1 MGRRFKDTLIWF
13 SNSEFQAPNIKTHPL
28 EFGISF
34 LEFNYLWPSIK
45 IFKMVRKLAFLLY
58 LMPLFIFAQ
67 LKSPS
72 DFLGYEIGTQFSRHA
87 DVVSYFEHVA
97 ANSRMVK
104 YFDYGKTNERRRLT
118 YAVISSEEN
127 LANHEQIRADNLK
140 NIGILSGSANPDKT
154 IVWLSY
160 NVHGNEASSSEAAMN
175 TVYKLI
181 SEHSDWLKNV
191 VVIMDPGVNPDG
203 RDRYVNWYNQVKA
216 SPYNSSRDAIEHNEP
231 WPGGR
236 PNHYLFDLN
245 RDWMWASQVETQQRL
260 KIYNQWMPQIH
271 VDFHEQFINNP
282 YYFAPG
288 AEPYHEIIT
297 DWQREFQNKI
307 GKNNA
312 KYFDK
317 NGWLFFTRE
326 SFDLL
331 YPSYGDTYPLYMG
344 AIGMT
349 YEQAGHGMAGL
360 GIINDEDVE
369 LTLVDRVA
377 HHTTTGL
384 STIEVA
390 SQNAASLNS
399 EFKKFFKNDNLKYKS
414 FVLKGNP
421 DNIKSLTEMLDRHE
435 IKYGYATGGSAT
447 GFNYSDNRKGTMDA
461 KNALVVSTNQP
472 KGKMVQV
479 LFEPNAALSTPI
491 TYDIT
496 AWSLPYAFG
505 LETVASTTL
514 VAATGAN
521 PNYNVSNTSSPMA
534 AGYIAKWNSLQD
546 AEFLSALLQA
556 DIKVRF
562 SENELSFGGKNF
574 GRGSLIITRSDNK
587 SNPDFDKTLI
597 EIANEMDRQL
607 YASPT
612 SYADILTDFGSQYVH
627 LIKNKKV
634 AMLQG
639 EGTSS
644 LSYGALWHFF
654 ETQLKYPITSINTDD
669 IGNIQWSDYDVLV
682 MPDGY
687 YKSILNEDAFKNL
700 EEWINRGG
708 RVIAIG
714 NAVATFEGKEGFDL
728 KKNGDEKAEKVKDS
742 LGNMTPYAQRELES
756 TKEMITGSI
765 YKVKLDSTHPLAFG
779 FGDTYYTLKLGNDS
793 YSFLKEGYNVAY
805 INEPESVSGFSGE
818 NAKASLKNSIVF
830 AEAKKGRGSVVYMVD
845 DVSFRSFWQN
855 GKLFLANAIFFG
867 DTGSH

>member
-1 MGRRFKDTLIWF
+1 MTRYFTL
-13 SNSEFQAPNIKTHPL
+13 L
-28 EFGISF
+28 F
-34 LEFNYLWPSIK
+34 LVFP
-45 IFKMVRKLAFLLY
+45 V
-58 LMPLFIFAQ
+58 FIFAQ
-67 LKSPS
+67 LKAPS
-72 DFLGYEIGTQFSRHA
+72 EFLGYEIGTEFSRHA

-97 ANSRMVK
+97 ANSPMVK

-127 LANHEQIRADNLK
+127 LANLEKIRTDNLK
-140 NIGILSGSANPDKT
+140 NIGVLDGVSSPEKA

-181 SEHSDWLKNV
+181 AEHSDWLKNV
-191 VVIMDPGVNPDG
+191 VVIIDPGVNPDG

-216 SPYNSSRDAIEHNEP
+216 SPYNPSRDAVEHNEP
-231 WPGGR
+231 WPSGR

-282 YYFAPG
+282 YYFAPA
-288 AEPYHEIIT
+288 AEPFHEIIT
-297 DWQREFQNKI
+297 PWQREFQNKI

-331 YPSYGDTYPLYMG
+331 YPSYGDTYPLFMG

-360 GIINDEDVE
+360 GIINDEDIE

-390 SQNAASLNS
+390 SQQATSLNT

-421 DNIKSLTEMLDRHE
+421 DHIKALTEMLDRHE
-435 IKYGYATGGSAT
+435 IKYGFATGGSAT
-447 GFNYSDNRKGTMDA
+447 GYNYTNNKNGTIDA
-461 KNALVVSTNQP
+461 KGALVVSTNQP

-479 LFEPNAALSTPI
+479 LFEPNAALSTPV

-505 LETVASTTL
+505 LEGVASATL
-514 VAATGAN
+514 IPANATAPVN
-521 PNYNVSNTSSPMA
+521 KVSNVSSPNA

-562 SENELSFGGKNF
+562 TENELSFGGNSF

-587 SNPDFDKTLI
+587 TNVDFDKTVI
-597 EIANEMDRQL
+597 KIANEMGREL

-612 SYADILTDFGSQYVH
+612 SFADKITDFGSQYVH
-627 LIKNKKV
+627 LIKNPRV

-639 EGTSS
+639 EETSS

-654 ETQLKYPITSINTDD
+654 ETQLNYPITSINTDD
-669 IGNIQWSDYDVLV
+669 IGKVQWSDYQVLV
-682 MPDGY
+682 LPEGN
-687 YKSILNEDAFKNL
+687 YKSILNEDGFKNL
-700 EEWINRGG
+700 EEWINKGG
-708 RVIAIG
+708 KVITIG

-728 KKNGDEKAEKVKDS
+728 KKNGDEKAEKEKDT
-742 LGNMTPYAQRELES
+742 LGNMIPYAQREIES
-756 TKEMITGSI
+756 TKDFITGSI
-765 YKVKLDSTHPLAFG
+765 YKVNLDNTHPLAFG
-779 FGDTYYTLKLGNDS
+779 YGDSYYSLKLGSDS
-793 YSFLKEGYNVAY
+793 YSFLKEGYNVGF
-805 INEPESVSGFSGE
+805 IKEPESVSGFSGE
-818 NAKASLKNSIVF
+818 TAIASLKNSIVF
-830 AEAKKGRGSVVYMVD
+830 AEAKKGRGSIIYMVD

-855 GKLFLANAIFFG
+855 GKLFLANAIFFVNTS
-867 DTGSH
+867 TGGY

>member
-1 MGRRFKDTLIWF
+1 MTRTFAF
-13 SNSEFQAPNIKTHPL
+13 
-28 EFGISF
+28 F
-34 LEFNYLWPSIK
+34 LY
-45 IFKMVRKLAFLLY
+45 FLPCLV
-58 LMPLFIFAQ
+58 FAQ

-72 DFLGYEIGTQFSRHA
+72 EFLGYEIGTQFSRHA
-87 DVVSYFEHVA
+87 DVVAYFEHVA
-97 ANSRMVK
+97 ANSEMVK
-104 YFDYGKTNERRRLT
+104 YTDYGKTNERRRLT
-118 YAVISSEEN
+118 YAVISSAEN
-127 LANHEQIRADNLK
+127 LANLEKIRTDNLK
-140 NIGILSGSANPDKT
+140 NIGILSGSATPEKA

-181 SEHSDWLKNV
+181 TEHTDWLKNTV
-191 VVIMDPGVNPDG
+191 IIMDPNVNPDG

-216 SPYNSSRDAIEHNEP
+216 SPYNPSRDAVEHHEP

-245 RDWMWASQVETQQRL
+245 RDWMWASQIETQQRL

-288 AEPYHEIIT
+288 AEPYHDIIT
-297 DWQREFQNKI
+297 PFQREFQTRI

-312 KYFDK
+312 KYFDE

-331 YPSYGDTYPLYMG
+331 YPSYGDTYPLFMG

-360 GIINDEDVE
+360 GIINDEE
-369 LTLVDRVA
+369 IKLTLVDRVA

-390 SQNAASLNS
+390 SQQAASLNS
-399 EFKKFFKNDNLKYKS
+399 EFRKFFQNNNLKYKS

-421 DNIKSLTEMLDRHE
+421 DNLQALAELLDKHE
-435 IKYGYATGGSAT
+435 IKYGYATGGKVS
-447 GFNYSDNRKGTMDA
+447 GFNYSDNKKGTLDT
-461 KNALVVSTNQP
+461 NGALVVSTNQP

-479 LFEPNAALSTPI
+479 LFEPNAALSTPL

-496 AWSLPYAFG
+496 AWSLPYAYG
-505 LETVASTTL
+505 LEAVASPTL
-514 VAATGAN
+514 VAANAAN
-521 PNYNVSNTSSPMA
+521 PNKTVVNMASPSA
-534 AGYIAKWNSLQD
+534 AGYIAKWNSMQD
-546 AEFLSALLQA
+546 AEFLSALLKVG
-556 DIKVRF
+556 IKVRF
-562 SENELSFGGKNF
+562 SENELGFGGKSF

-587 SNPDFDKTLI
+587 TKADFDTTLI
-597 EIANEMDRQL
+597 EIANEMGRQL

-612 SYADILTDFGSQYVH
+612 SFADNLTDFGSQYVH
-627 LIKNKKV
+627 LIKNKKIAV
-634 AMLQG
+634 LQG

-669 IGNIQWSDYDVLV
+669 IGSIEWSDYDVLV
-682 MPDGY
+682 LPDGN
-687 YKSILNEDAFKNL
+687 YKSILKDDIFENL
-700 EEWINRGG
+700 EAWIGKGG
-708 RVIAIG
+708 RIVAIG
-714 NAVATFEGKEGFDL
+714 NAVGVFEGKDGFDL
-728 KKNGDEKAEKVKDS
+728 KKNISEAEKKKDS
-742 LGNMTPYAQRELES
+742 LSEGNLVPYAHRELES
-756 TKEMITGSI
+756 TKDMITGSI
-765 YKVKLDSTHPLAFG
+765 YKVQLDNTHPLAFG
-779 FGDTYYTLKLGNDS
+779 YGDTYYTLKLGNDS
-793 YSFLKEGYNVAY
+793 YGFLKDGYNVGY
-805 INEPESVSGFSGE
+805 ITEPESVSGFSGE
-818 NAKASLKNSIVF
+818 AAKAALKNSIVF
-830 AEAKKGRGSVVYMVD
+830 AEMKKGRGSVVYMVD

-867 DTGSH
+867 NTGSY

>member
-1 MGRRFKDTLIWF
+1 MKRYF
-13 SNSEFQAPNIKTHPL
+13 SIL
-28 EFGISF
+28 F
-34 LEFNYLWPSIK
+34 LVFPVL
-45 IFKMVRKLAFLLY
+45 V
-58 LMPLFIFAQ
+58 FAQ
-67 LKSPS
+67 LKAPS
-72 DFLGYEIGTQFSRHA
+72 EFLGYEIGTQFSRHA
-87 DVVSYFEHVA
+87 DVVSYFEHVS
-97 ANSRMVK
+97 ANSKMVK

-127 LANHEQIRADNLK
+127 IANLEQIRTDNLK
-140 NIGILSGSANPDKT
+140 NIGVLDGSSSPEKA

-181 SEHSDWLKNV
+181 TEHSDWLENTV
-191 VVIMDPGVNPDG
+191 IIMDPGVNPDG

-216 SPYNSSRDAIEHNEP
+216 SPYNSSRNATEHNEP

-245 RDWMWASQVETQQRL
+245 RDWVWASQVETQQRL

-271 VDFHEQFINNP
+271 VDFHEQYINNP

-288 AEPYHEIIT
+288 AEPYHEIIS

-331 YPSYGDTYPLYMG
+331 YPSYGDTYPLFMG

-360 GIINDEDVE
+360 GIINDEEIE

-377 HHTTTGL
+377 HHTTAGL

-390 SQNAASLNS
+390 SQQAASLNS

-421 DNIKSLTEMLDRHE
+421 DNLNSLTAMLDRHE
-435 IKYGYATGGSAT
+435 IKYGYATGGTVT
-447 GFNYSDNRKGTMDA
+447 GFNYADNKKGSFNA
-461 KNALVVSTNQP
+461 NGALVVSTNQP

-479 LFEPNAALSTPI
+479 LFEPNAALSTPL

-505 LETVASTTL
+505 LEGVASATL
-514 VAATGAN
+514 VPAN
-521 PNYNVSNTSSPMA
+521 NSAPSKTINNISSPTS

-546 AEFLSALLQA
+546 AEFLSALLKTN
-556 DIKVRF
+556 IKVRF
-562 SENELSFGGKNF
+562 SENELGFGGNTF

-587 SNPDFDKTLI
+587 TNPEFDKTVTEL
-597 EIANEMDRQL
+597 ANQMNRQL

-612 SYADILTDFGSQYVH
+612 SFADKLTDFGSQYVH

-669 IGNIQWSDYDVLV
+669 IGKIQWSDYDVLIL
-682 MPDGY
+682 PDGY
-687 YKSILNEDAFKNL
+687 YKSILKEDAFKTL
-700 EEWINRGG
+700 EPWINKGG

-714 NAVATFEGKEGFDL
+714 NAVSAFEGKEGFDL
-728 KKNGDEKAEKVKDS
+728 KENGDEKAEKENDT
-742 LGNMTPYAQRELES
+742 LGNMIPYAQRELES
-756 TKEMITGSI
+756 TKDFITGSI
-765 YKVKLDSTHPLAFG
+765 YKVKLDNTHPLAFG
-779 FGDTYYTLKLGNDS
+779 YGDTYYSLKLGNDS
-793 YSFLKEGYNVAY
+793 YKFLSDGYNVGY
-805 INEPESVSGFSGE
+805 IEEPESVSGFSGE
-818 NAKASLKNSIVF
+818 KAKASLKNSIVF
-830 AEAKKGRGSVVYMVD
+830 AEAKKGRGSVIYMVD

-867 DTGSH
+867 GTGN

>member
-1 MGRRFKDTLIWF
+1 MTRTFAF
-13 SNSEFQAPNIKTHPL
+13 
-28 EFGISF
+28 F
-34 LEFNYLWPSIK
+34 LY
-45 IFKMVRKLAFLLY
+45 FLPCLV
-58 LMPLFIFAQ
+58 FAQ

-72 DFLGYEIGTQFSRHA
+72 EFLGYEIGTQFSRHA
-87 DVVSYFEHVA
+87 DVVAYFEHVA
-97 ANSRMVK
+97 ANSEMVK
-104 YFDYGKTNERRRLT
+104 YADYGKTNERRRLT
-118 YAVISSEEN
+118 YAVISSAEN
-127 LANHEQIRADNLK
+127 LANLEKIRTDNLK
-140 NIGILSGSANPDKT
+140 NIGILSGSATPEKA

-181 SEHSDWLKNV
+181 TEHTDWLKNTV
-191 VVIMDPGVNPDG
+191 IIMDPNVNPDG

-216 SPYNSSRDAIEHNEP
+216 SPYNPSRDAVEHHEP

-245 RDWMWASQVETQQRL
+245 RDWMWASQIETQQRL

-288 AEPYHEIIT
+288 AEPYHDIIT
-297 DWQREFQNKI
+297 PFQREFQTRI

-312 KYFDK
+312 KYFDE

-331 YPSYGDTYPLYMG
+331 YPSYGDTYPLFMG

-360 GIINDEDVE
+360 GIINDEAIE

-390 SQNAASLNS
+390 SQQAASLNS
-399 EFKKFFKNDNLKYKS
+399 EFRKFFQNNNLKYKS

-421 DNIKSLTEMLDRHE
+421 DNLQALAELLDKHE
-435 IKYGYATGGSAT
+435 IKYGFAIGGKVS
-447 GFNYSDNRKGTMDA
+447 GFNYSDNKKGTLDT
-461 KNALVVSTNQP
+461 NGALVVSTNQP

-479 LFEPNAALSTPI
+479 LFEPNAALSTPL

-496 AWSLPYAFG
+496 AWSLPYAYG
-505 LETVASTTL
+505 LEAVASPTL
-514 VAATGAN
+514 VAANAAN
-521 PNYNVSNTSSPMA
+521 PNKTVVNMAYPSA
-534 AGYIAKWNSLQD
+534 AGYIAKWNSMQD
-546 AEFLSALLQA
+546 AEFLSALLKVG
-556 DIKVRF
+556 IKVRF
-562 SENELSFGGKNF
+562 SENELGFGGKSF

-587 SNPDFDKTLI
+587 SNVDFDTTLI
-597 EIANEMDRQL
+597 EIANELGRQL

-612 SYADILTDFGSQYVH
+612 SFADNLTDFGSQYVH

-634 AMLQG
+634 AVLQG

-669 IGNIQWSDYDVLV
+669 IGGIEWSDYDVLV
-682 MPDGY
+682 LPEGN
-687 YKSILNEDAFKNL
+687 YKSILKDDVFENL
-700 EEWINRGG
+700 EAWIGKGG
-708 RVIAIG
+708 RIVAIG
-714 NAVATFEGKEGFDL
+714 NAVGVFEGKDGFDL
-728 KKNGDEKAEKVKDS
+728 KKNISEAEKKKDS
-742 LGNMTPYAQRELES
+742 LSEGNLVPYAQRELES
-756 TKEMITGSI
+756 TKDFITGSI
-765 YKVKLDSTHPLAFG
+765 YKVMLDNTHPLAFG
-779 FGDTYYTLKLGNDS
+779 YGDTYYSLKLGSDS
-793 YSFLKEGYNVAY
+793 YKFLNEGYNVGY
-805 INEPESVSGFSGE
+805 IKEPESVSGFSGE
-818 NAKASLKNSIVF
+818 AANASLKNSIVF
-830 AEAKKGRGSVVYMVD
+830 AEAKKGRGSVVYIVD

-867 DTGSH
+867 NTGSY

>member
-1 MGRRFKDTLIWF
+1 MTRIF
-13 SNSEFQAPNIKTHPL
+13 SIFVFLFPIVF
-28 EFGISF
+28 FG
-34 LEFNYLWPSIK
+34 
-45 IFKMVRKLAFLLY
+45 
-58 LMPLFIFAQ
+58 Q

-72 DFLGYEIGTQFSRHA
+72 EFLGYEIGTQFSRHA
-87 DVVSYFEHVA
+87 NVVSYFEHLA
-97 ANSRMVK
+97 ANSEMVQ
-104 YFDYGKTNERRRLT
+104 YSDYGKTNERRRLT
-118 YAVISSEEN
+118 YAVISSKEN
-127 LANHEQIRADNLK
+127 LNNLEQIRTDNLK
-140 NIGILSGSANPDKT
+140 KIGIIIGSATPEKA

-175 TVYKLI
+175 TAYKLI
-181 SEHSDWLKNV
+181 TEHGAWLENTV
-191 VVIMDPGVNPDG
+191 IIMDPNVNPDG

-216 SPYNSSRDAIEHNEP
+216 SPYNSSRDAVEHNEP

-260 KIYNQWMPQIH
+260 KIYNQWMPHIH

-288 AEPYHEIIT
+288 AEPYHSIIT
-297 DWQREFQNKI
+297 PFQREFQTKI

-312 KYFDK
+312 KYFDD

-331 YPSYGDTYPLYMG
+331 YPSYGDTYPLFMG

-360 GIINDEDVE
+360 GIINDEAIE
-369 LTLVDRVA
+369 LTLIDRVA

-390 SQNAASLNS
+390 SQQAASLNA
-399 EFKKFFKNDNLKYKS
+399 EFGKFFKNENLKYKS

-421 DNIKSLTEMLDRHE
+421 DNLKALTHMLDRHQ
-435 IKYGYATGGSAT
+435 IKYGYATGGKVT
-447 GFNYSDNRKGTMDA
+447 GFNYTDNKKGTIDA
-461 KNALVVSTNQP
+461 AGALVVSTNQP

-479 LFEPNAALSTPI
+479 LFEPNAALSTPL

-496 AWSLPYAFG
+496 AWSLPYAYG
-505 LETVASTTL
+505 LDAVATTSLLPANTEAPAIAAVNVASPT
-514 VAATGAN
+514 
-521 PNYNVSNTSSPMA
+521 A

-546 AEFLSALLQA
+546 AEFLSALLQQN
-556 DIKVRF
+556 IKVRF
-562 SENELSFGGKNF
+562 SENELSFGGNNF

-587 SNPDFDKTLI
+587 NNANFDKTI
-597 EIANEMDRQL
+597 TEIANKMGRQL

-612 SYADILTDFGSQYVH
+612 SFADRLTDFGSQYVH
-627 LIKNKKV
+627 LIKNKKI
-634 AMLQG
+634 AILQG

-654 ETQLKYPITSINTDD
+654 ETQLKYPITAINTGD
-669 IGNIQWSDYDVLV
+669 IGKIQWSDYDVLV
-682 MPDGY
+682 LPNGNY
-687 YKSILNEDAFKNL
+687 NSILNDDVFKNI
-700 EEWINRGG
+700 ETWIADGG
-708 RVIAIG
+708 KVVAIG
-714 NAVATFEGKEGFDL
+714 SALKVFENKDGFEL
-728 KKNGDEKAEKVKDS
+728 KKNETEESKKESDS
-742 LGNMTPYAQRELES
+742 LGNMTPYAQREMES
-756 TKEMITGSI
+756 TKNFITGSI
-765 YKVKLDSTHPLAFG
+765 YKIGLDNTHPLAFG
-779 FGDTYYTLKLGNDS
+779 YGDTYYTLKLGSDS
-793 YSFLKEGYNVAY
+793 YKFLNDGYNVGY

-818 NAKASLKNSIVF
+818 NAKNKLSNSIVF
-830 AEAKKGRGSVVYMVD
+830 AEAKKGRGSVIYMVD

-855 GKLFLANAIFFG
+855 GKLFLANAVFFVNAG
-867 DTGSH
+867 NF

>member
-1 MGRRFKDTLIWF
+1 MTRQLTFIFLIF
-13 SNSEFQAPNIKTHPL
+13 
-28 EFGISF
+28 
-34 LEFNYLWPSIK
+34 
-45 IFKMVRKLAFLLY
+45 
-58 LMPLFIFAQ
+58 PLFIFAQ

-87 DVVSYFEHVA
+87 DIVGYFEHVA
-97 ANSRMVK
+97 ANSGMVK

-118 YAVISSEEN
+118 YAVISSKEN
-127 LANHEQIRADNLK
+127 IANLEQIRTDNLK
-140 NIGILSGSANPDKT
+140 NIGVLEGVSSPEKT

-181 SEHSDWLKNV
+181 TEHENWLNNV

-216 SPYNSSRDAIEHNEP
+216 SPYNSSRNAIEHNEP

-271 VDFHEQFINNP
+271 VDFHEQYINNP
-282 YYFAPG
+282 YYFAPA
-288 AEPYHEIIT
+288 AEPFHEIIT
-297 DWQREFQNKI
+297 PWQREFQNRV

-312 KYFDK
+312 KYFDE

-331 YPSYGDTYPLYMG
+331 YPSYGDTYPLFMG

-360 GIINDEDVE
+360 GIINDENIE

-390 SQNAASLNS
+390 SQNAASLNT

-421 DNIKSLTEMLDRHE
+421 DNIKSLTEMLDKHE
-435 IKYGYATGGSAT
+435 IKYGYATGGSVT
-447 GFNYSDNRKGTMDA
+447 GFNYAENKKGSMDA
-461 KNALVVSTNQP
+461 KGALVVSTNQP

-479 LFEPNAALSTPI
+479 LFEPNAVLSTPL

-496 AWSLPYAFG
+496 AWSLPYAYG
-505 LETVASTTL
+505 LEGVASTAL
-514 VAATGAN
+514 VSANATAPAN
-521 PNYNVSNTSSPMA
+521 TVSNMPSPMV

-546 AEFLSALLQA
+546 AEFLSALLQHN
-556 DIKVRF
+556 IKVRF
-562 SENELSFGGKNF
+562 SENELSFGGTAF

-587 SNPDFDKTLI
+587 TNADFDKTLI
-597 EIANEMDRQL
+597 QIANQMERQL

-612 SYADILTDFGSQYVH
+612 SFADKLTDFGSQYVH

-669 IGNIQWSDYDVLV
+669 VGSIQWSDYDVLIL
-682 MPDGY
+682 PDGN
-687 YKSILNEDAFKNL
+687 YKSILKDETFKTL
-700 EEWINRGG
+700 EEWIDKGG
-708 RVIAIG
+708 NVIVIG
-714 NAVATFEGKEGFDL
+714 NAVTGFEGKEGFDL
-728 KKNGDEKAEKVKDS
+728 KKNGDEKTEKEKDT
-742 LGNMTPYAQRELES
+742 LGNMIPYAQREVES
-756 TKEMITGSI
+756 TKDFITGSI
-765 YKVKLDSTHPLAFG
+765 YKVTLDNTHPLAFG
-779 FGDTYYTLKLGNDS
+779 YGDTYYSLKLGSDS
-793 YSFLKEGYNVAY
+793 YKFLNDGFNVGY
-805 INEPESVSGFSGE
+805 IKEPESVSGFSGE
-818 NAKASLKNSIVF
+818 TAKAALKNSIVF
-830 AEAKKGRGSVVYMVD
+830 AEAKKGKGSVMYMVD

-855 GKLFLANAIFFG
+855 GKLFLANAVFFVG
-867 DTGSH
+867 NSGY

>member
-1 MGRRFKDTLIWF
+1 MKRYYL
-13 SNSEFQAPNIKTHPL
+13 L
-28 EFGISF
+28 VF
-34 LEFNYLWPSIK
+34 LFFP
-45 IFKMVRKLAFLLY
+45 FFV
-58 LMPLFIFAQ
+58 FAQ
-67 LKSPS
+67 LQSPS
-72 DFLGYEIGTQFSRHA
+72 EFLGYEIGTQFTRHA
-87 DVVSYFEHVA
+87 DIVSYFEHVA
-97 ANSRMVK
+97 ANSGKVK
-104 YFDYGKTNERRRLT
+104 HFDYGNTNERRRLT

-127 LANHEQIRADNLK
+127 ITNLEKIRTDNLK
-140 NIGILSGSANPDKT
+140 NIGLLDGSATPEKT

-160 NVHGNEASSSEAAMN
+160 NVHGNEASCSEAAMN
-175 TVYKLI
+175 TIYRLLT
-181 SEHSDWLKNV
+181 EHPDYLKNV
-191 VVIMDPGVNPDG
+191 VVIMDPNVNPDG

-216 SPYNSSRDAIEHNEP
+216 APFNTSQDATEHSEP
-231 WPGGR
+231 WPAGR
-236 PNHYLFDLN
+236 SNHYLFDLN

-260 KIYNQWMPQIH
+260 KIYNQWMPHIH

-297 DWQREFQNKI
+297 PFQREFQSKI

-312 KYFDK
+312 KYFDE

-360 GIINDEDVE
+360 GIINDEEIE

-390 SQNAASLNS
+390 SKNAASLNA
-399 EFKKFFKNDNLKYKS
+399 EFKKFFKNDALKYKS

-435 IKYGYATGGSAT
+435 IKYGFSTGGT
-447 GFNYSDNRKGTMDA
+447 VKGYNYSNNKNGSIDA
-461 KNALVVSTNQP
+461 KGALVVSTNQP

-479 LFEPNAALSTPI
+479 LFEPNAALSTPL

-505 LETVASTTL
+505 LETVASTIL
-514 VAATGAN
+514 VPAN
-521 PNYNVSNTSSPMA
+521 GSAPNNFIPNTPSPMA
-534 AGYIAKWNSLQD
+534 AGYIVKWNSLQD
-546 AEFLSALLQA
+546 AEFLSALLEHK
-556 DIKVRF
+556 IKVRF
-562 SENELSFGGKNF
+562 SENELNFGGKVF
-574 GRGSLIITRSDNK
+574 GRGSLIITRSDNT
-587 SNPDFDKTLI
+587 SRLRSMSEQDFDKKLI
-597 EIANEMDRQL
+597 EIANEMGREL

-612 SYADILTDFGSQYVH
+612 SYADNLTDFGSQYVH

-644 LSYGALWHFF
+644 LGYGALWHFF
-654 ETQLKYPITSINTDD
+654 ETQLKYPITSINTGDF
-669 IGNIQWSDYDVLV
+669 GSIQWSDYEVLV
-682 MPDGY
+682 LPDGN
-687 YKSILNEDAFKNL
+687 YKSIFNEDNFKTL
-700 EEWINRGG
+700 ESWIDKGG
-708 RVIAIG
+708 RVIAIA
-714 NAVATFEGKEGFDL
+714 NAVSIFEGKEGFDL
-728 KKNGDEKAEKVKDS
+728 KRNGEENAEKGKDT
-742 LGNMTPYAQRELES
+742 LGNMVPFAQREMES
-756 TKEMITGSI
+756 TKDFITGSI
-765 YKVKLDSTHPLAFG
+765 YKVKLDNTHPLAFG
-779 FGDTYYTLKLGNDS
+779 YGDTYYSLKLGSDS
-793 YSFLKEGYNVAY
+793 YKFLSDGYNVGY
-805 INEPESVSGFSGE
+805 ITEPESVSGFSGE
-818 NAKASLKNSIVF
+818 TAKAALKNSIVF
-830 AEAKKGRGSVVYMVD
+830 AEAKKGSGSVVYMVD

-855 GKLFLANAIFFG
+855 GKLFLANAVFFG
-867 DTGSH
+867 L

>member
-1 MGRRFKDTLIWF
+1 MKRSL
-13 SNSEFQAPNIKTHPL
+13 L
-28 EFGISF
+28 
-34 LEFNYLWPSIK
+34 
-45 IFKMVRKLAFLLY
+45 FLL
-58 LMPLFIFAQ
+58 LVFPAFAFAQ
-67 LKSPS
+67 LKSPTE
-72 DFLGYEIGTQFSRHA
+72 FLGYEIGTQFSRHA
-87 DVVSYFEHVA
+87 DVVAYFEHVA
-97 ANSRMVK
+97 SNSPMVN
-104 YFDYGKTNERRRLT
+104 YFEYGKTNEGRKLI

-127 LANHEQIRADNLK
+127 LANLEQIRTDNLK
-140 NIGILSGSANPDKT
+140 NIGVLAGTSSPDKA

-181 SEHSDWLKNV
+181 TEHGDWLKNTV
-191 VVIMDPGVNPDG
+191 IIMDPGVNPDG

-216 SPYNSSRDAIEHNEP
+216 SPYNSSRNAIEHNEP

-260 KIYNQWMPQIH
+260 KVYNQWMPQIH
-271 VDFHEQFINNP
+271 VDFHEQYINNP

-331 YPSYGDTYPLYMG
+331 YPSYGDTYPLFMG

-360 GIINDEDVE
+360 GIINDENIE

-390 SQNAASLNS
+390 SQQAASLNS

-421 DNIKSLTEMLDRHE
+421 DNLKSLTEMLDRHE
-435 IKYGYATGGSAT
+435 IKYGYASGGTAT
-447 GFNYSDNRKGTMDA
+447 GFSYADNKKGSFNA
-461 KNALVVSTNQP
+461 NGALVVSTNQP

-479 LFEPNAALSTPI
+479 LFEPNAALSTPL

-505 LETVASTTL
+505 LEGVASATL
-514 VAATGAN
+514 VSAN
-521 PNYNVSNTSSPMA
+521 NTAPSKTINNISTPTA
-534 AGYIAKWNSLQD
+534 AGYITKWNSLQD
-546 AEFLSALLQA
+546 AEFLSALLKA

-562 SENELSFGGKNF
+562 SENELGFGGNTF

-587 SNPDFDKTLI
+587 TNPEFDKTITEL
-597 EIANEMDRQL
+597 ANQMSRQL

-612 SYADILTDFGSQYVH
+612 SFADKLTDFGSQYVH

-654 ETQLKYPITSINTDD
+654 ETQLKYPITAINTDD
-669 IGNIQWSDYDVLV
+669 IGKIEWSNYDVLIL
-682 MPDGY
+682 PDGY
-687 YKSILNEDAFKNL
+687 YKSILNEDAFKTL
-700 EEWINRGG
+700 EPWINKGG
-708 RVIAIG
+708 RVMAIG
-714 NAVATFEGKEGFDL
+714 NAVSIFEGKEGFDL
-728 KKNGDEKAEKVKDS
+728 KENGDEKAEKKKDT
-742 LGNMTPYAQRELES
+742 LGNMVPYAQRELES
-756 TKEMITGSI
+756 TKDFITGSI
-765 YKVKLDSTHPLAFG
+765 YKVKLDNTHPLAFG
-779 FGDTYYTLKLGNDS
+779 YGDTYYSLKLGSDS
-793 YSFLKEGYNVAY
+793 YKFLNEGYNVGY
-805 INEPESVSGFSGE
+805 IKEPESVSGFSGE
-818 NAKASLKNSIVF
+818 TAKASLKNSIVF
-830 AEAKKGRGSVVYMVD
+830 AEAKKGRGSVIYMVD

-855 GKLFLANAIFFG
+855 GKLFLANAVFFMN
-867 DTGSH
+867 

>member
-1 MGRRFKDTLIWF
+1 MTKYFTFLLCLIPTLIF
-13 SNSEFQAPNIKTHPL
+13 S
-28 EFGISF
+28 
-34 LEFNYLWPSIK
+34 
-45 IFKMVRKLAFLLY
+45 
-58 LMPLFIFAQ
+58 Q

-72 DFLGYEIGTQFSRHA
+72 EFLGYEIGTQFSRHA

-97 ANSRMVK
+97 ANSEMVK

-127 LANHEQIRADNLK
+127 LANLEQIRTDNLK
-140 NIGILSGSANPDKT
+140 NIGLLSGNANPDKT

-175 TVYKLI
+175 TAYKLI
-181 SEHSDWLKNV
+181 TEHPDYLKNV
-191 VVIMDPGVNPDG
+191 VVIMDPNVNPDG

-297 DWQREFQNKI
+297 DWQREFQDKI

-312 KYFDK
+312 KYFDE

-360 GIINDEDVE
+360 GIINDEEIE

-390 SQNAASLNS
+390 SKNAVSLNA

-414 FVLKGNP
+414 FVLKGNS
-421 DNIKSLTEMLDRHE
+421 DNIKSLTDMLDRHE
-435 IKYGYATGGSAT
+435 IKYEYATGGNVS
-447 GFNYSDNRKGTMDA
+447 GFNYSSNKSGTMNA
-461 KNALVVSTNQP
+461 KGALVVSTNQP

-479 LFEPNAALSTPI
+479 LFEPNATLSTPI

-505 LETVASTTL
+505 LETVASMTL
-514 VAATGAN
+514 ITASEDNQNGT
-521 PNYNVSNTSSPMA
+521 VSNVPSPNA

-546 AEFLSALLQA
+546 AEFLSELLKQ

-562 SENELSFGGKNF
+562 SENELGFGGKTF
-574 GRGSLIITRSDNK
+574 GRGSLIITRSDNT
-587 SNPDFDKTLI
+587 SRLRSMPEQSFDKTLI
-597 EIANEMDRQL
+597 EIANKMGRQL

-612 SYADILTDFGSQYVH
+612 SYADNLTDFGSQYVH
-627 LIKNKKV
+627 LIKKNRV

-654 ETQLKYPITSINTDD
+654 ETQLKYPITSINTGD
-669 IGNIQWSDYDVLV
+669 IGNIEWNDYDVLV
-682 MPDGY
+682 LPDGN
-687 YKSILNEDAFKNL
+687 YKSILNEDAFKSL
-700 EEWINRGG
+700 ETWIENGG

-714 NAVATFEGKEGFDL
+714 NAVATFEGKAGFDL
-728 KKNGDEKAEKVKDS
+728 KNNIDEKAEKEKDT
-742 LGNMTPYAQRELES
+742 LGNIIPYAQRELES
-756 TKEMITGSI
+756 TKDFITGSI
-765 YKVKLDSTHPLAFG
+765 YKVKLDNTHPLAFG
-779 FGDTYYTLKLGNDS
+779 YGDTYFSLKLGNDS
-793 YSFLKEGYNVAY
+793 YKFLNDGFNVGY

-818 NAKASLKNSIVF
+818 NAKAFLKNSIVF
-830 AEAKKGRGSVVYMVD
+830 AEVRKGSGSVVYMVD

-855 GKLFLANAIFFG
+855 GKLFLANAVFF
-867 DTGSH
+867 SE